1 MRTTAIFIYEEKF
14 KFILTII
21 CQKKKKMSFATKIN
35 TLQKKASY
43 ITMVHYHGLHSVKL
57 EGFLNAWREIMHE
70 GGIAK
75 KQRESII
82 DSIDLKYLKKLIIS
96 YKPADDNIKP
106 VENVQNNDYDQKNNP
121 ENPETL
127 KCEEYKQYY
136 KRKLLEIVDMNDL
149 DSFKVYDFFLQK
161 EDINSILHNYETD
174 YLLKEQEKCR

>member
-1 MRTTAIFIYEEKF
+1 MSKR
-14 KFILTII
+14 
-21 CQKKKKMSFATKIN
+21 KKMSFATKIN

-57 EGFLNAWREIMHE
+57 DGFLNAWREIMHE
-70 GGIAK
+70 GREDEGDIAK

-82 DSIDLKYLKKLIIS
+82 DRIDLKYLKKLIIS

-106 VENVQNNDYDQKNNP
+106 VENVQNNDDDQKNNP

-136 KRKLLEIVDMNDL
+136 KRKLLEIVDMNNL